1 MAARYGL
8 IGLAVMGENLA
19 LNIEQHG
26 FPIAVYNR
34 TAERTRKFAAGEA
47 QGKQVTPTYSI
58 AEFIGALERPRRIIL
73 MVQAGR
79 AVDAVLDELRPH
91 LVPGDVV
98 IDGGNSL
105 FVDTRRRSEAME
117 AAGIHYFG
125 MGVSGG
131 EEGARWGPSIM
142 PGGPREAYPE
152 LEPMVTKI
160 AAQVEDGPCVTYI
173 GPGGSGHYVKMVHNG
188 IEYGDMQLIAETYNI
203 MKQGLGLSAAEMS
216 QVFKEWDGG
225 PLNSYLIEIAA
236 IVLAYVDP
244 DTGQPLVD
252 LILDEAEQKGTGRWT
267 VQSALEL
274 GVPIPTIDAAVWSRT
289 MSAMKEL
296 RVEASKILRGPSGPA
311 PRLDR
316 ATLLPALADA
326 LYASKISSYAQGM
339 ALLRAASDEYGFGI
353 DYAEIARIWKGGC
366 IIRALLLNDIQ
377 QAYKRDPA
385 LPNLLLD
392 QAFAEAVNARQDA
405 WRQVVQVARQL
416 GVPCPALSASLDYY
430 ESLRSERLP
439 ANLVQAQRDYF
450 GAHTYRRTDKEG
462 VFHTQWEPK
471 RTAADFP
478 APRR

>member
-34 TAERTRKFAAGEA
+34 TAERTRRFAEGEA
-47 QGKQVTPTYSI
+47 QGKQITPTYSI

-79 AVDAVLDELRPH
+79 AVDAVLDELKPH

-105 FVDTRRRSEAME
+105 FVDTQRRYDALT

-160 AAQVEDGPCVTYI
+160 AAQVADGPCVTYI

-203 MKQGLGLSAAEMS
+203 MKQGLGLSAGEMS
-216 QVFKEWDGG
+216 QVFKEWNTG
-225 PLNSYLIEIAA
+225 PLDSYLIEIAA

-267 VQSALEL
+267 AQSALEL

-296 RVEASKILRGPSGPA
+296 RVEASKVLQGPSGPA
-311 PRLDR
+311 PTLDR
-316 ATLLPALADA
+316 ATLLPSLADA

-353 DYAEIARIWKGGC
+353 HYDEIARIWKGGC
-366 IIRALLLNDIQ
+366 IIRAQLLNEIQ
-377 QAYKRDPA
+377 QAYRRDPA
-385 LPNLLLD
+385 LPNLMLD
-392 QAFAEAVNARQDA
+392 DAFTEAVNARQA
-405 WRQVVQVARQL
+405 SWRQVVQVARQL

-450 GAHTYRRTDKEG
+450 GAHTYRRIDKDG

-471 RTAADFP
+471 RTGP
-478 APRR
+478 EEPH

>member
-1 MAARYGL
+1 
-8 IGLAVMGENLA
+8 
-19 LNIEQHG
+19 
-26 FPIAVYNR
+26 
-34 TAERTRKFAAGEA
+34 
-47 QGKQVTPTYSI
+47 
-58 AEFIGALERPRRIIL
+58 
-73 MVQAGR
+73 
-79 AVDAVLDELRPH
+79 
-91 LVPGDVV
+91 
-98 IDGGNSL
+98 
-105 FVDTRRRSEAME
+105 
-117 AAGIHYFG
+117 
-125 MGVSGG
+125 
-131 EEGARWGPSIM
+131 
-142 PGGPREAYPE
+142 
-152 LEPMVTKI
+152 
-160 AAQVEDGPCVTYI
+160 
-173 GPGGSGHYVKMVHNG
+173 VKMVHNG

-267 VQSALEL
+267 AQSALEL

-366 IIRALLLNDIQ
+366 IIRAALLDKIRA
-377 QAYKRDPA
+377 AYARRSD
-385 LPNLLLD
+385 LPNLLMD
-392 QAFAEAVNARQDA
+392 EQFRGEIDERQSAWREVIATAARQGIPCLAMGDS
-405 WRQVVQVARQL
+405 L
-416 GVPCPALSASLDYY
+416 GYFDM
-430 ESLRSERLP
+430 LRRDRSP
-439 ANLVQAQRDYF
+439 ANLIQAQRDYF
-450 GAHTYRRTDKEG
+450 GAHTYQRTDRDG
-462 VFHTQWEPK
+462 VFHTEW
-471 RTAADFP
+471 TDGGDG
-478 APRR
+478 

>member
-34 TAERTRKFAAGEA
+34 TAERTRRFAEGEA
-47 QGKQVTPTYSI
+47 KGKQITPTYSI
-58 AEFIGALERPRRIIL
+58 AEFVGALEHPRRIIL

-91 LVPGDVV
+91 LQPGDVV

-105 FVDTRRRSEAME
+105 FVDTQRRCEAMA
-117 AAGIHYFG
+117 AAGINYFG

-160 AAQVEDGPCVTYI
+160 AAQVADGPCVTYI

-203 MKQGLGLSAAEMS
+203 MKQGLGLSAGEMS
-216 QVFKEWDGG
+216 EVFKEWDRG
-225 PLNSYLIEIAA
+225 PLNSYLIEIAG

-244 DTGQPLVD
+244 ETGQPLVD

-267 VQSALEL
+267 AQSALEL

-289 MSAMKEL
+289 MSSMKEL
-296 RVEASKILRGPSGPA
+296 RVAAAKVLRGPSGA
-311 PRLDR
+311 AQRLDR
-316 ATLLPALADA
+316 TTLLPALADA
-326 LYASKISSYAQGM
+326 LYAAKISSYAQGM

-353 DYAEIARIWKGGC
+353 QYAEIARIWKGGC
-366 IIRALLLNDIQ
+366 IIRARLLNDIQ
-377 QAYKRDPA
+377 QAYKRNPD
-385 LPNLLLD
+385 LPNLMLD
-392 QAFAEAVNARQDA
+392 EAFAEAVNARQDA

-450 GAHTYRRTDKEG
+450 GAHTYRRIDKDG

-471 RTAADFP
+471 RTS
-478 APRR
+478 

>member
-267 VQSALEL
+267 AQSALEL

-450 GAHTYRRTDKEG
+450 GAHTYQRTDREG
-462 VFHTQWEPK
+462 TFHTEWIGREG
-471 RTAADFP
+471 D
-478 APRR
+478 

>member
-34 TAERTRKFAAGEA
+34 TAERTRRFAEGEA
-47 QGKQVTPTYSI
+47 QGKQITPTYSI
-58 AEFIGALERPRRIIL
+58 AEFIGALEHPRRIIL

-79 AVDAVLDELRPH
+79 AVDAVLDELKPH

-105 FVDTRRRSEAME
+105 FVDTQRRYDALT
-117 AAGIHYFG
+117 AAGLHYFG

-160 AAQVEDGPCVTYI
+160 AAQVADGPCVTYI

-188 IEYGDMQLIAETYNI
+188 IEYGDMQLIAETYNV
-203 MKQGLGLSAAEMS
+203 MKQGLGLSAGEMS
-216 QVFKEWDGG
+216 QVFKEWNTG
-225 PLNSYLIEIAA
+225 PLDSYLIEIAA

-267 VQSALEL
+267 AQSALEL

-296 RVEASKILRGPSGPA
+296 RVEASKVLQGPSGPA
-311 PRLDR
+311 PTLDR

-339 ALLRAASDEYGFGI
+339 ALLRGASDEYGFGI
-353 DYAEIARIWKGGC
+353 HYDEIARIWKGGC
-366 IIRALLLNDIQ
+366 IIRAQLLNEIQ
-377 QAYKRDPA
+377 QAYQRDPA
-385 LPNLLLD
+385 LPNLMLD
-392 QAFAEAVNARQDA
+392 DAFAEAVNARQ
-405 WRQVVQVARQL
+405 
-416 GVPCPALSASLDYY
+416 GS
-430 ESLRSERLP
+430 
-439 ANLVQAQRDYF
+439 
-450 GAHTYRRTDKEG
+450 
-462 VFHTQWEPK
+462 
-471 RTAADFP
+471 
-478 APRR
+478 